1 MAQIGG
7 RSVATNDI
15 GVVASGAVTFI
26 VSFLPWYS
34 VSLGFFGR
42 SAEAHKNA
50 WGLGFNSWF
59 PVFPVF
65 LVVVVAGLVTARV
78 AANVRIP
85 DVGPVS
91 ILWILPA
98 VSAFAVLLLLIR
110 WIRFPDV
117 PSGVDAGPSFGF
129 YLALLLTIVQT
140 VFGVLTALA
149 SGAPIPGRP
158 GARPTGPGQ
167 PGAWPPYGGQ
177 QPPYGQPY
185 GQQPT
190 PGYGQPPTGYGPPPG
205 YGPPGQP
212 PTGYG
217 QPPVGGYGAPPAGG
231 YGQPAQPGGYGQP
244 SQGQAQSPPGYGQQ
258 PPPPGGYGQQE
269 PPPGR

>member
-15 GVVASGAVTFI
+15 GVIASGAVTFI

-50 WGLGFNSWF
+50 WGLGFNSW
-59 PVFPVF
+59 FPVF

-177 QPPYGQPY
+177 PPYGQPY

-205 YGPPGQP
+205 YGPPAG
-212 PTGYG
+212 GYG
-217 QPPVGGYGAPPAGG
+217 QPAQPGGYGAPPAGG

-244 SQGQAQSPPGYGQQ
+244 SQGHGQSPTGYGQQ
-258 PPPPGGYGQQE
+258 PPPPGPGGYGQQE
-269 PPPGR
+269 SPPGR